1 MNDPTRRVPF
11 IRRFAAFTLV
21 ELLVVIGIIALLI
34 SILLPALSKA
44 RRAANNLVDLANIR
58 SIVQAMQV
66 YATNYNGYFPGG
78 ANSTAAFLS
87 GPQGATYDDYN
98 CPDVVQAWDWQSPIA
113 TVMGFNFNT
122 GPTQADRLE
131 RYLKLSTLKV
141 FVCPENDILAGPY
154 GPSPIHIPVSKMVSY
169 NTAAIFHYVAAPSG
183 NVAGS
188 RASEGVEYSKKKYNQ
203 VPGGYSPKISAIG
216 AASNKIYIAD
226 GARFTNLGT
235 PPDVDLAV
243 RGGFGGAYA
252 DVGAFSSHSESWD
265 RRGAPGNGTGIIGM
279 DARGYAFRHGSTRGT
294 GRVGKG
300 DFKMNAGFFDGHA
313 ESLDDFAAS
322 NPEYWMPRGTRV
334 TGWAGEACA
343 DVVAKYPANDG
354 SDWVCP

>member
-1 MNDPTRRVPF
+1 MNDPTRRVPS

-44 RRAANNLVDLANIR
+44 RRAANNVVDLANVR

-87 GPQGATYDDYN
+87 GPQGATYDDNN
-98 CPDVVQAWDWQSPIA
+98 CPDMVQAWDWQSPIA

-154 GPSPIHIPVSKMVSY
+154 GPSPIHVPVSKLISY
-169 NTAAIFHYVAAPSG
+169 NTAAIFHYVAPPG
-183 NVAGS
+183 TPVFGS
-188 RASEGVEYSKKKYNQ
+188 RASVGVEYSAAFNL

-226 GARFTNLGT
+226 GARYSNPGT

-243 RGGFGGAYA
+243 RGGYGGAYA
-252 DVGAFSSHSESWD
+252 DVGAFSAFSNSWN

-334 TGWAGEACA
+334 TKWATEAWP